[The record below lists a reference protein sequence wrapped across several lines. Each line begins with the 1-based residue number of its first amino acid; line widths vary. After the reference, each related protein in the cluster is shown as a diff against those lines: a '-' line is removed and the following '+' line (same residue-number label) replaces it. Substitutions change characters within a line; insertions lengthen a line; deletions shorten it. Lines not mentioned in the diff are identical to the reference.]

1 MVMVQFLVQ
10 NLVQFSPELKRI
22 MTTKHRLKAK
32 DIFTLPDGFHPDG
45 DGFYLNVNVNARSW
59 VLKYQFNKKTRK
71 CGLGSCRYVTLAQAR
86 EKVMKIKRELAN
98 GIIPSELRKIEK
110 VKIDVAISS
119 RKWNR
124 VIEQGQ

>member
-1 MVMVQFLVQ
+1 
-10 NLVQFSPELKRI
+10 

-45 DGFYLNVNVNARSW
+45 DGLYLTVNGNARSW

-86 EKVMKIKRELAN
+86 EKVMKIKGSSSFHGKVAKTL
-98 GIIPSELRKIEK
+98 KICFK
-110 VKIDVAISS
+110 RA
-119 RKWNR
+119 
-124 VIEQGQ
+124 